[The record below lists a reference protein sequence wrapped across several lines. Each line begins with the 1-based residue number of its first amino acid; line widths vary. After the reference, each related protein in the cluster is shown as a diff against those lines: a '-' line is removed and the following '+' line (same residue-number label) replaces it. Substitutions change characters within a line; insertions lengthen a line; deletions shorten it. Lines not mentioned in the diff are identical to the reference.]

1 MKLIVFLLLST
12 LAFAGTVY
20 RTPVFTVEHSTL
32 YCWKEIDLMIIV
44 EHKPGD
50 LLDGAHVLSY
60 CSYNLDTTKEKYN
73 TYVNSKK
80 EAPTIIGFILV
91 AAISLFTWIIFMP

>member
-1 MKLIVFLLLST
+1 MKLILFLLLST

-32 YCWKEIDLMIIV
+32 YCWQGIDPMSIV

-50 LLDGAHVLSY
+50 LLDGDHVLKY

-73 TYVNSKK
+73 TYVNSNK
-80 EAPTIIGFILV
+80 ETPTIIGLILIAV
-91 AAISLFTWIIFMP
+91 VSLFAWIIFMS

>member
-1 MKLIVFLLLST
+1 MKLILLLLLSA

-32 YCWKEIDLMIIV
+32 YCWQGIDPMTIV

-73 TYVNSKK
+73 TYINSNKA
-80 EAPTIIGFILV
+80 APTIIGFISIATVL
-91 AAISLFTWIIFMP
+91 LFSWLLFMP

>member
-1 MKLIVFLLLST
+1 MKLILFLLLST

-32 YCWKEIDLMIIV
+32 YCWQGIDPMIIV
-44 EHKPGD
+44 VHKPGD
-50 LLDGAHVLSY
+50 LLDGDHVLNY

-73 TYVNSKK
+73 TYVNKNK
-80 EAPTIIGFILV
+80 AELTIIGFVSIAVILLLLWF
-91 AAISLFTWIIFMP
+91 LFML